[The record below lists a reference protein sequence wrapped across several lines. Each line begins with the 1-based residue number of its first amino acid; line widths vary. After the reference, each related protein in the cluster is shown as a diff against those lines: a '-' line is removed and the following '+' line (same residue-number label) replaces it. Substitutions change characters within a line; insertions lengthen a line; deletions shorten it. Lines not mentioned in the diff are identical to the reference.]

1 MPAEIFGPDYP
12 FLKSSEQLSFDEI
25 IRIARISESLGVEKI
40 RLTGGEPLMR
50 RKVPELLKRL
60 TQETNIKD
68 IALTTNGLLL
78 PRVAAEL
85 KACGL
90 KRVNL
95 SLDALDPETFRKMSG
110 GFGELKQIL
119 KAVEVCN
126 DLEIPL
132 KINTVLRKGVNDS
145 QILPLLEFGIK
156 QRVEIRF
163 IEYMDVGCSNAWD
176 ESEVIRES
184 DILNIISASYGEV
197 NHLPTNPTAVART
210 FQIVSASYVFGVI
223 ASITRPFCGGCVR
236 GRISSDGKLY
246 TCLFSNTGYDLKS
259 VMRNGISDADLLE
272 KFANIWRI
280 RSDRYSE
287 LRDGLDKSSE
297 KIEMSYIGG

>member
-1 MPAEIFGPDYP
+1 
-12 FLKSSEQLSFDEI
+12 
-25 IRIARISESLGVEKI
+25 
-40 RLTGGEPLMR
+40 MR
-50 RKVPELLKRL
+50 RKVPELFKRL
-60 TQETNIKD
+60 SQETHIQD

-110 GFGELKQIL
+110 GFGELKQVL

-145 QILPLLEFGIK
+145 QILPLIEFGIK

-163 IEYMDVGCSNAWD
+163 IEYMDVGCSNAWE
-176 ESEVIRES
+176 ESEVIQES
-184 DILNIISASYGEV
+184 DILDIIRTNYGEV
-197 NHLPTNPTAVART
+197 TPLPTSPAAVARA
-210 FQIVSASYVFGVI
+210 FQILDSSYVFGVI

-246 TCLFSNTGYDLKS
+246 TCLFSNSGYDLKS
-259 VMRNGISDADLLE
+259 VMRSGISDADLLE
-272 KFANIWRI
+272 KLANIWRI

-287 LRDGLDKSSE
+287 LRAGLDGSSE
-297 KIEMSYIGG
+297 KVEMSYIGG